1 MDKPLFLALDFAT
14 GDRAKNF
21 IREHSLQGI
30 PVKVG
35 MELFYRE
42 GPEIVTWLKD
52 NGHEL
57 FFDLKLHDIPHTVEK
72 AMANLAQL
80 GVNMVN
86 VHALGGSQM
95 IQAAKRGLEKGAVHE
110 LPKLMA
116 VTLLTS
122 MDEETLANELT
133 IDASIEKTAEHLAMM
148 AKESGADGVVCSAN
162 EARTI
167 KQACG
172 QEFLTVTPG
181 IRLQGSASNDQVRIA
196 TPAYAKQNGADYL
209 VIGRTVTKADN
220 PKQAYQQ
227 VVEEWTHA

>member
-1 MDKPLFLALDFAT
+1 MDKPLFLALDFST
-14 GDRAKNF
+14 GEMVKDF
-21 IREHSLQGI
+21 IQSHSLQEI

-42 GPEIVTWLKD
+42 GPEIIQWLK
-52 NGHEL
+52 NQGHHIFL
-57 FFDLKLHDIPHTVEK
+57 DLKLHDIPHTVEK
-72 AMANLAQL
+72 AMFNLAQL
-80 GVNMVN
+80 GVDMVN

-95 IQAAKRGLEKGAVHE
+95 IQAAKRGLEKGAVQE
-110 LPKLMA
+110 LPKLVA

-122 MDEETLANELT
+122 MDEETLTNELT
-133 IDASIEKTAEHLAMM
+133 IQSDIENTAEHLAVM
-148 AKESGADGVVCSAN
+148 ARENGADGVVCSAN
-162 EARTI
+162 EAGRI

-181 IRLQGSASNDQVRIA
+181 IRLLGSSANDQARIA
-196 TPAYAKQNGADYL
+196 TPAFARQNGADYL
-209 VIGRTVTKADN
+209 VIGRTVTKAED

>member
-1 MDKPLFLALDFAT
+1 MDKPLFLALDFST
-14 GDRAKNF
+14 GEMAKDF
-21 IREHSLQGI
+21 IQSHSLQEI

-42 GPEIVTWLKD
+42 GPEIIQWLK
-52 NGHEL
+52 NQGHHIFL
-57 FFDLKLHDIPHTVEK
+57 DLKLHDIPHTVEK
-72 AMANLAQL
+72 AMFNLAQL
-80 GVNMVN
+80 GVDMVN

-95 IQAAKRGLEKGAVHE
+95 IQAAKRGLEKGAVQE
-110 LPKLMA
+110 LPKLVA

-122 MDEETLANELT
+122 MDEETLTNELT
-133 IDASIEKTAEHLAMM
+133 IQSDIKNTAEHLAVM
-148 AKESGADGVVCSAN
+148 ARENGADGVVCSAN
-162 EARTI
+162 EAGRI

-181 IRLQGSASNDQVRIA
+181 IRLLGSSANDQARIA
-196 TPAYAKQNGADYL
+196 TPAFARQNGADYL
-209 VIGRTVTKADN
+209 VIGRTVTKAED